1 MVWILI
7 VIIGAAADQFLKAT
21 FTTMLASG
29 ESIPVID
36 GFFYLVL
43 RTNPGAAWSFLAD
56 KEWGGYV
63 LIAVS
68 SIASAAMLIF
78 ILKYPDRRIKAC
90 LAFLCAGSVG
100 NLIDR
105 IRFGSVTDYLDFHF
119 GSYVFPTFNL
129 ADTLIVCSSIVLGI
143 LVLFGTSPQPATTE
157 APLGKKD

>member
-7 VIIGAAADQFLKAT
+7 VILGAAADQFLKA
-21 FTTMLASG
+21 LATSG
-29 ESIPVID
+29 LGDGASVPVID

-43 RTNPGAAWSFLAD
+43 RINPGAAWSFLAD

-68 SIASAAMLIF
+68 AVASLAMLVV
-78 ILKYPDRRIKAC
+78 ILKYPDRRIKTC
-90 LAFLCAGSVG
+90 LAFLCAGSIG

-105 IRFGSVTDYLDFHF
+105 IRFGGVTDFLDFHF

-129 ADTLIVCSSIVLGI
+129 ADSLIVCSSIVLGI
-143 LVLFGTSPQPATTE
+143 LVLFGKSPQPATTE
-157 APLGKKD
+157 ASPGKQD

>member
-7 VIIGAAADQFLKAT
+7 VILGAAADQFMKSLAT
-21 FTTMLASG
+21 SGLANG
-29 ESIPVID
+29 ESIPIID

-43 RTNPGAAWSFLAD
+43 RVNTGAAWSFLAD
-56 KEWGGYV
+56 AEWGRYA

-68 SIASAAMLIF
+68 TVASLVMLIL
-78 ILKYPDRRIKAC
+78 ILRYPDRRIKAC

-100 NLIDR
+100 NLVDR
-105 IRFGSVTDYLDFHF
+105 IRFGGVTDYLDFHF

-143 LVLFGTSPQPATTE
+143 LVLFGKSPQPATSE
-157 APLGKKD
+157 APPGK